1 MTNIYVSESS
11 LEGTVNYFSKNSYKS
26 PEQLGLF
33 FFFKSI
39 GLTEKEYINFQKVG
53 KMSNEEKNFYNQ
65 KLHQLA
71 GLFTH
76 QEDGKRWT
84 CLFPFSISNPI
95 KKNAF
100 FNGATEFKNLL
111 SRLTDTIDNT
121 LIDKFLDK
129 NEYGEIKFKR
139 NYLTYIKENFL
150 NNNKISMIHMATWVS
165 RFTGF
170 ELTSLSNFTNVEFNR
185 ICKKYTK
192 EFLKL
197 SEYEFQELF
206 EDDSYNQII
215 SYSEKIIEG
224 SVFRYLFYF
233 EQKPEVFENYNE
245 INLNNI
251 LVNQSE
257 VNKFMEINDNNPSSQ
272 EIINLLRLQK
282 QIILY
287 GVPGVG
293 KSNFVSKIEANYNP
307 KNVVKI
313 QFHPNTTYEDFIGG
327 ETIENGTIVTKS
339 GKFLEACE
347 KARNNS
353 NENHLFV
360 IDEINRGNISKIFG
374 ETIQV
379 LDREYDVDLIKPI
392 NTDEKE
398 KISKISIPKNMDII
412 ATMNSADR
420 SIAIL
425 DFAIRRRFGFVKL
438 FPNYEI
444 VGDLSDTS
452 LINVKPE
459 VLFRSLNRKILETLN
474 DEDLLLGQ
482 SYFLPN
488 FATKINNKI
497 QWKMSNLRYIF
508 NYSIIPALEEYTY
521 GNKKDLL
528 NITGEKLLSRI
539 NNNADFNDALIESF
553 PECKK

>member
-1 MTNIYVSESS
+1 MKNIYVSESA
-11 LEGTVNYFSKNSYKS
+11 LKNTVEYFLKNDYRS

-39 GLTEKEYINFQKVG
+39 GLNENEYINFKKLG
-53 KMSNEEKNFYNQ
+53 KMSNEEKDFYNQ
-65 KLHQLA
+65 KLHQLS
-71 GLFTH
+71 GIFTPN
-76 QEDGKRWT
+76 EDGKRWT
-84 CLFPFSISNPI
+84 CLFPFSIMYPL
-95 KKNAF
+95 KKSLF

-139 NYLTYIKENFL
+139 NYISYIKENFL
-150 NNNKISMIHMATWVS
+150 KNNKISIIHMATWVS

-170 ELTSLSNFTNVEFNR
+170 ELSNSDNLTNEEFNR

-192 EFLKL
+192 EFLRL
-197 SEYEFQELF
+197 SEFEFQELF
-206 EDDSYNQII
+206 EDDIHKEII
-215 SYSEKIIEG
+215 MHGEKMIEG
-224 SVFRYLFYF
+224 SAFRNIFSF
-233 EQKPEVFENYNE
+233 EQNPEVTENYNE

-251 LVNQSE
+251 LINQNK
-257 VNKFMEINDNNPSSQ
+257 VNKLKELNDNNPSSE
-272 EIINLLRLQK
+272 EIIDLLDLHK

-293 KSNFVSKIEANYNP
+293 KSNFISKIESNYN
-307 KNVVKI
+307 KANVIKI
-313 QFHPNTTYEDFIGG
+313 QFHPNTSYEDFIGG
-327 ETIENGTIVTKS
+327 ETIEDGNIVTKT

-347 KARNNS
+347 KARSS
-353 NENHLFV
+353 NEKYLFV

-392 NTDEKE
+392 QTVEKD
-398 KISKISIPKNMDII
+398 KIRKISIPKNMDIV
-412 ATMNSADR
+412 ATMNSSDR

-438 FPNYEI
+438 SPNYEI
-444 VGDLSDTS
+444 VGDLSDSS
-452 LINVKPE
+452 LINISPE
-459 VLFRSLNRKILETLN
+459 VLFKSLNRKIIETLN

-488 FATKINNKI
+488 FATKVNNKI
-497 QWKMSNLRYIF
+497 QWKMTTLRYIF
-508 NYSIIPALEEYTY
+508 NYSIIPTLEEYTY

-528 NITGEKLLSRI
+528 NIIGENLLNRI
-539 NNNADFNDALIESF
+539 DNNEDFNNALIEYF

>member
-1 MTNIYVSESS
+1 MMNIYVSESS
-11 LEGTVNYFSKNSYKS
+11 LKNTVNYFIKNEYKS

-53 KMSNEEKNFYNQ
+53 KMSNEEKVFYNQ
-65 KLHQLA
+65 KLHQLS
-71 GLFTH
+71 GIFTPK
-76 QEDGKRWT
+76 EDGKRWT
-84 CLFPFSISNPI
+84 CLFPFSIDDPV
-95 KKNAF
+95 KKKSF

-139 NYLTYIKENFL
+139 NYLTYIKETFL
-150 NNNKISMIHMATWVS
+150 NNQKISIIHMATWIS

-170 ELTSLSNFTNVEFNR
+170 ELTSLTNFTNVEFNR

-192 EFLKL
+192 DFLRL

-206 EDDSYNQII
+206 EDDTHNQNISYNQN
-215 SYSEKIIEG
+215 IIEG
-224 SVFRYLFYF
+224 STFRHLFSF
-233 EQKPEVFENYNE
+233 EQKPEVFDKHND

-251 LVNQSE
+251 LINQRE
-257 VNKFMEINDNNPSSQ
+257 VNNLMELNDNNPSSQ
-272 EIINLLRLQK
+272 EINNLLHLQK

-293 KSNFVSKIEANYNP
+293 KSNFVSNIVDNYNP
-307 KNVVKI
+307 ENVVKI

-327 ETIENGTIVTKS
+327 ETIKNGNIETKA

-347 KARNNS
+347 KARNS
-353 NENHLFV
+353 SENHLFI

-379 LDREYDVDLIKPI
+379 LDREYEVDLIKPI
-392 NTDEKE
+392 NIDGNE
-398 KISKISIPKNMDII
+398 KISAISIPKNMHII
-412 ATMNSADR
+412 ATMNSTDR

-444 VGDLSDTS
+444 VGNLSDS
-452 LINVKPE
+452 RLINVNIE
-459 VLFRSLNRKILETLN
+459 FLFRSLNRKILEVLN

-482 SYFLPN
+482 SYFLPD
-488 FATKINNKI
+488 FSTKVNNKI

-521 GNKKDLL
+521 GNKNDLL
-528 NITGEKLLSRI
+528 NIVGEKLLNRI
-539 NNNADFNDALIESF
+539 DNDNDFNDALIENF

>member
-1 MTNIYVSESS
+1 MINIYVSESS
-11 LEGTVNYFSKNSYKS
+11 LKNTVNYFIKNEYKS

-53 KMSNEEKNFYNQ
+53 KMSNEEKEFYNK
-65 KLHQLA
+65 KLHQLS
-71 GLFTH
+71 GIFTPK
-76 QEDGKRWT
+76 EDGKRWT
-84 CLFPFSISNPI
+84 CLFPFSIDYPV
-95 KKNAF
+95 KKKSF

-139 NYLTYIKENFL
+139 NYLTYIKETFL
-150 NNNKISMIHMATWVS
+150 NNQKISIIHMATWIS

-170 ELTSLSNFTNVEFNR
+170 ELKSLTNFTNVEFNR

-192 EFLKL
+192 DFLRL

-206 EDDSYNQII
+206 EDDTHNQNISYNQN
-215 SYSEKIIEG
+215 IIEG
-224 SVFRYLFYF
+224 STFRHLFSF
-233 EQKPEVFENYNE
+233 KQQPEVFDKHND

-251 LVNQSE
+251 LINQRE
-257 VNKFMEINDNNPSSQ
+257 VNNLMELNDNNPSSQ
-272 EIINLLRLQK
+272 EINNLLHLQK

-293 KSNFVSKIEANYNP
+293 KSNFVSNIVDNYNP
-307 KNVVKI
+307 ENVVKI

-327 ETIENGTIVTKS
+327 ETIKNGNIETKA

-347 KARNNS
+347 KARNS
-353 NENHLFV
+353 SENHLFI

-379 LDREYDVDLIKPI
+379 LDREYEVDLIKPI
-392 NTDEKE
+392 NIDENE
-398 KISKISIPKNMDII
+398 KISAISIPKNMHII
-412 ATMNSADR
+412 ATMNSTDR

-444 VGDLSDTS
+444 VGNLSDSS
-452 LINVKPE
+452 LINVNIE
-459 VLFRSLNRKILETLN
+459 FLFRSLNRKILEVLN

-482 SYFLPN
+482 SYFLPD
-488 FATKINNKI
+488 FSTKVNNKI

-521 GNKKDLL
+521 GNKNDLL
-528 NITGEKLLSRI
+528 NIVGEKLLNRI
-539 NNNADFNDALIESF
+539 DNDNDFNDALIENF